1 MKKSYKLMT
10 ACVLTGVVG
19 FGAPVGNL
27 SHQVLTSPIV
37 SAQAKTVEDF
47 HVGDSKIKGT
57 INPGETVKITFAP
70 GKEVTATAATD
81 GKWEI
86 TIPSGITINEGDK
99 ISVTI
104 INANNEETVET
115 VVTLPEQ
122 TSIEESSTKDTTIA
136 PIETT
141 VQDTS
146 VAETTT
152 PETTEAIPVETTV
165 EMTTAPVET
174 TIQDTTVAETT
185 SAPVKEET
193 TQAPIKEETTI
204 AKEETTA
211 AKVETTE
218 AQTSKEQTV
227 VKDIKHYVAINQVTS
242 GSKTVSGKSSPN
254 AVVTLR
260 FNKTGDK
267 VVVNADAQGNWTAEV
282 PTNVGLVAGDVI
294 AVTSLN
300 DKDEQAYQEMTV
312 AKINQTQPKST
323 HFVTINNIAVNDK
336 KISGT
341 TTPNSTVTL
350 MFVKTQD
357 KETVTAD
364 ANGNWVVHL
373 PFGITLQAGDLINVT
388 SGSPKSEVAF
398 AQKKVIG
405 GFAAILPQ
413 TGESTSVW
421 VYTLGALSLIAAAIL
436 GLRHKN
442 KSAIK

>member
-1 MKKSYKLMT
+1 MKKTYKLMT

-37 SAQAKTVEDF
+37 SAQTKKVEDF

-70 GKEVTATAATD
+70 GKEVTATAAAN

-104 INANNEETVET
+104 INANNEEMVET

-122 TSIEESSTKDTTIA
+122 TTVEESSAKDTTIA

-141 VQDTS
+141 V
-146 VAETTT
+146 
-152 PETTEAIPVETTV
+152 
-165 EMTTAPVET
+165 EMTATPVET
-174 TIQDTTVAETT
+174 TIQDNTVAETT
-185 SAPVKEET
+185 SEPVKEKT
-193 TQAPIKEETTI
+193 TQASIKEDTTI
-204 AKEETTA
+204 AKEKTTA

-218 AQTSKEQTV
+218 AQTTKEQTI
-227 VKDIKHYVAINQVTS
+227 VKGIKHFVLINQVTS

-294 AVTSLN
+294 AATSLN
-300 DKDEQAYQEMTV
+300 DKEEQAYQEMTV

-323 HFVTINNIAVNDK
+323 HFVTMNNITVNDK

-364 ANGNWVVHL
+364 ANGNWVVHV
-373 PFGITLQAGDLINVT
+373 PFGMTLQADDLINVT

-405 GFAAILPQ
+405 GFAATLPQ

-421 VYTLGALSLIAAAIL
+421 FYTLGALSLVAAAIL